1 MKFVCCYLLF
11 VTSFQGTLTTWD
23 THDYGYDKGLAEN
36 PVHPAIPENNYSPTM
51 NNYYEFLTNLGLHN
65 LCSFLRSAEMDD
77 YILSLDTFTLFAPI
91 DSAFDFLPENLL
103 QELRSNRQKL
113 EEFLLNHMINGH
125 LILNNIENDQ
135 MIRTLNNTFLRFN
148 SYYGGDVKTVSG
160 AQVINAEN
168 NGAMLVYII
177 DRTLG
182 RTTDQN
188 IIDYLSKNHMK
199 FYELLQLTNFIQNIA
214 EGTYTIF
221 APSDE
226 SFFSLPT
233 LALNL
238 LNHNQTLLQDVLQNH
253 IIESTIY
260 TPALTKGS
268 VLTTVGGNALTIST
282 RRGIILVNGVSI
294 VKPDIQVT
302 NGVVHVIN
310 RLILP
315 KVFLELCRC
324 MPMNSDTSLRGRQR
338 ELSVS
343 TPERDRHSVVVISPR
358 GSHLP
363 RSSVII
369 IKPSN
374 SRPSEFGSRIN
385 STSGIHYIFSTTTP
399 VSSQRTSKTVLQVL
413 ETPIVIAGRHPAKFT
428 IVTNLLRKAG
438 LMEVLSQ
445 TNPLTTLLPT
455 DEAFEKLPEN
465 KLQQMQNDVQLLKKV
480 LLCHMVARNIPVNDL
495 QNNYR
500 LQTYNG
506 VPVVVNVLKRRKMI
520 LINGAQVLATS
531 RVINGFVY
539 IINRIFYPLPAPNI
553 LNDLKKRPEV
563 TRFLDLVRQ
572 ANLENLLSGIN
583 VATVFVPTNKA
594 FQNIPEEV
602 LKEIFK
608 DTYSLQELILRHV
621 VSGIHYSIE
630 FDSDSNLESRL
641 GEALNFVKT
650 PEGIYVNGVRIIQPD
665 ITSGNGVIHLLDSVI
680 SKQDVTY
687 GPIDESKFETT
698 TSPSTTLSSTI
709 SETEV
714 TTIPSSTDFTERYS
728 SPTSVI
734 TTLAADTTT
743 TEETTT
749 TPVETT
755 SASEETTTVLLST
768 ETTESSSVSTTD
780 LPTTTLPSILDATM
794 GQGIDEFIGLLNQSG
809 YLDSFQDGNEYTIF
823 VPTDEAFNS
832 LPPTLRSTLKKQPK
846 KLQKTLKHHI
856 VPSIV
861 DPDHIPNDATLPTLL
876 PNKNIRINKYED
888 ATTASGAKIVKPPIR
903 VGNVKIVP
911 VNQVLVPPVGNMH
924 RTVTKSPLM
933 KQFSKL
939 IEISGLEDEIK
950 QGGPYTLFAPSK
962 KAFKKMSSEEY
973 NRLITDPN
981 LAKEFVLRHLV
992 RGTHYTNGIKDGS
1005 TLTSENGHELKLMNK
1020 PDCLGV
1026 NGVNFSFSDINTTN
1040 GVIHVIDDVL

>member
-1 MKFVCCYLLF
+1 
-11 VTSFQGTLTTWD
+11 
-23 THDYGYDKGLAEN
+23 
-36 PVHPAIPENNYSPTM
+36 
-51 NNYYEFLTNLGLHN
+51 
-65 LCSFLRSAEMDD
+65 
-77 YILSLDTFTLFAPI
+77 
-91 DSAFDFLPENLL
+91 
-103 QELRSNRQKL
+103 
-113 EEFLLNHMINGH
+113 MINGH

-168 NGAMLVYII
+168 NGAILVYII

-188 IIDYLSKNHMK
+188 IIDYLSKNHVK

-226 SFFSLPT
+226 SFFSLPNS
-233 LALNL
+233 ALNL

-268 VLTTVGGNALTIST
+268 LLTTVGGSALTIST

-385 STSGIHYIFSTTTP
+385 STSGIHYIFPTTSP

-465 KLQQMQNDVQLLKKV
+465 KLQQMQNDVQLLKRV

-506 VPVVVNVLKRRKMI
+506 VPVVVNILKRRRMI
-520 LINGAQVLATS
+520 LINGAEVLATS
-531 RVINGFVY
+531 PVVNGFVY

-687 GPIDESKFETT
+687 GPIDESEFETT

-714 TTIPSSTDFTERYS
+714 TTIPSSSDFTERYS

-734 TTLAADTTT
+734 TTLAATTSEETTT
-743 TEETTT
+743 THEETTTTPKETTTVPVETTT

-755 SASEETTTVLLST
+755 SASEETTSASEETTSASEETTTALLST
-768 ETTESSSVSTTD
+768 ETIESSSVSTTD
-780 LPTTTLPSILDATM
+780 LPTTTLPSVLDATM

-823 VPTDEAFNS
+823 VPTDEALNS

-856 VPSIV
+856 VPSLV
-861 DPDHIPNDATLPTLL
+861 DPDHIPNDMTLPTLL

-903 VGNVKIVP
+903 VGNVQIVP
-911 VNQVLVPPVGNMH
+911 VNQVLVPPVGDLH